1 MCIKQK
7 PDHSVRL
14 MLEYFH
20 PWPNSAGFY
29 YARLQ
34 GWYEEMGMDLHIEL
48 PDPWHGD
55 SLEHLIRGRVDFAV
69 APTNRLLVRRERGER
84 LVALA
89 AINQLELET
98 IQTLREKNILRPRH
112 LVGRRLAMNP
122 TPRGLAMIRHLVT
135 LDGGNFDDVQIVDA
149 GTRELRPED
158 LRAGL
163 ADASF
168 GGYWAWETLMDS
180 DVPEEERIVWPVR
193 DIGAPAYHSYVLC
206 ARQEIVEKSPAVTSA
221 FLQVTQK
228 GFTAVASKPLAALPA
243 YEQATPYLPSDLLA
257 RSLEAI
263 APSWLHE
270 GTWGTIREPL
280 MQEYTDWLV
289 AHGILSD
296 RQIWRDVL
304 APVLHPGSIQEL
316 V

>member
-1 MCIKQK
+1 MCKKK
-7 PDHSVRL
+7 PDNSTRL

-29 YARLQ
+29 FARSQ
-34 GWYEEMGMDLHIEL
+34 GWYEKRGIELRIEL

-55 SLEHLIRGRVDFAV
+55 SLEHLSQGWVDFAV
-69 APTNRLLVRRERGER
+69 APTNRLLVRREQGEK

-98 IQTLREKNILRPRH
+98 IQTLREKNILRPRD
-112 LVGRRLAMNP
+112 LAGRRLAMNP

-135 LDGGNFDDVQIVDA
+135 LDGGNPDDVQIVDA
-149 GTRELRPED
+149 GTREFRPED

-168 GGYWAWETLMDS
+168 GGYWAWETLMES
-180 DVPEEERIVWPVR
+180 DLPAEERIVWPVK

-206 ARQEIVEKSPAVTSA
+206 ARQETVEQSPAMTCA
-221 FLQVTQK
+221 FLEATQE
-228 GFTAVASKPLAALPA
+228 GFTAVAAEPLVALPA

-257 RSLEAI
+257 RSLQAI
-263 APSWLHE
+263 APSWLHD
-270 GTWGTIREPL
+270 GTWGTIRAPL

-304 APVLHPGSIQEL
+304 APVLYSRSTREP